1 MVTQGVFHAAE
12 DSRRFPTRSIGKF
25 RLASGRLASE
35 ETDMAN
41 LKTVVERRLDQI
53 GKNAF
58 EAARDAGLG
67 RDFVNDILNGKKASV
82 RGDNLEKLA
91 RGLDATPGEV
101 MSGVF
106 LDHPLERDRQVNE
119 DLGAM
124 IAVPEYDVRLSAGPG
139 AFNDDE
145 RIIDHWQF
153 SRRYIENE
161 LRVAPS
167 SLGVVTVD
175 GDSMYPTL
183 WPGDR
188 VMVDM
193 TETNPAKGGV
203 YAIFDSD
210 ATVVKR
216 VERVPA
222 SDPAEVVLISDNKN
236 HNQYRVPAEMV
247 RVIGRVVWF
256 ARRM

>member
-1 MVTQGVFHAAE
+1 MTQADLGRAIGVTQSVISEIEAGKLKSWPIHRQAIQRALGKG
-12 DSRRFPTRSIGKF
+12 RFYFEPVESDELRT
-25 RLASGRLASE
+25 
-35 ETDMAN
+35 TD
-41 LKTVVERRLDQI
+41 L
-53 GKNAF
+53 
-58 EAARDAGLG
+58 RD
-67 RDFVNDILNGKKASV
+67 DM
-82 RGDNLEKLA
+82 
-91 RGLDATPGEV
+91 P
-101 MSGVF
+101 
-106 LDHPLERDRQVNE
+106 
-119 DLGAM
+119 AM
-124 IAVPEYDVRLSAGPG
+124 VAVPEYDVRLSAGPG

-167 SLGVVTVD
+167 SLGVVSVD

-193 TETNPAKGGV
+193 TETNPAKGGI
-203 YAIFDSD
+203 YALFDSD

-216 VERVPA
+216 VERVPT

-236 HNQYRVPAEMV
+236 HNQYRVAADMI

-256 ARRM
+256 ARRI

>member
-1 MVTQGVFHAAE
+1 
-12 DSRRFPTRSIGKF
+12 
-25 RLASGRLASE
+25 
-35 ETDMAN
+35 MAT
-41 LKTVVERRLDQI
+41 LKTVVSKRLAQI

-58 EAARDAGLG
+58 EAARDGGLE
-67 RDFVNDILNGKKASV
+67 RNFVNDIVNGKKQSV
-82 RGDNLEKLA
+82 RGDNLAKLA
-91 RGLDATPGEV
+91 KGLDATPAEVLSGEFDDD
-101 MSGVF
+101 GREA
-106 LDHPLERDRQVNE
+106 PAGERDVNVE
-119 DLGAM
+119 AGAM
-124 IAVPEYDVRLSAGPG
+124 VSVPEYDVRLSAGPG

-145 RIIDHWQF
+145 KIIDYWQF
-153 SRRYIENE
+153 SRRYVENE
-161 LRVAPS
+161 LRVPVS
-167 SLGVVTVD
+167 NLGVVTVD

-203 YAIFDSD
+203 YALFDSD

-222 SDPAEVVLISDNKN
+222 SDPPEVVLISDNKN
-236 HNQYRVPAEMV
+236 HNQYRVPAELV
-247 RVIGRVVWF
+247 TVIGRVVWF

>member
-1 MVTQGVFHAAE
+1 MDAEALKGELEKPGRSQVGLAKMLGVDQSAVNRMV
-12 DSRRFPTRSIGKF
+12 
-25 RLASGRLASE
+25 
-35 ETDMAN
+35 
-41 LKTVVERRLDQI
+41 
-53 GKNAF
+53 
-58 EAARDAGLG
+58 
-67 RDFVNDILNGKKASV
+67 NGKREIKARELPVIEAYLNATSRGQGRSRPRSDDVPLSDV
-82 RGDNLEKLA
+82 RD
-91 RGLDATPGEV
+91 
-101 MSGVF
+101 
-106 LDHPLERDRQVNE
+106 
-119 DLGAM
+119 DLPPM

-139 AFNDDE
+139 SFNDQE

-161 LRVAPS
+161 LRVAPA

-193 TETNPAKGGV
+193 TETNPAKPGI
-203 YAIFDSD
+203 YALFDSD

-222 SDPAEVVLISDNKN
+222 SDPPEVVLISDNKN
-236 HNQYRVPAEMV
+236 HNQYRVAADMV

>member
-1 MVTQGVFHAAE
+1 
-12 DSRRFPTRSIGKF
+12 
-25 RLASGRLASE
+25 
-35 ETDMAN
+35 MAN
-41 LKTVVERRLDQI
+41 LKTVVTRRLKQI
-53 GKNAF
+53 GKNPF
-58 EAARDAGLG
+58 EAARDGGLE
-67 RDFVNDILNGKKASV
+67 RNFVNDILNDKKMSV
-82 RGDNLEKLA
+82 RGDNLAKLA
-91 RGLDATPGEV
+91 RGLDATPAEVLSGEF
-101 MSGVF
+101 G
-106 LDHPLERDRQVNE
+106 ERDNPPVNDISVTE

-124 IAVPEYDVRLSAGPG
+124 VAVPEYDVRLSAGAG
-139 AFNDDE
+139 AFNDEEKIVDY
-145 RIIDHWQF
+145 WQF

-161 LRVAPS
+161 LRVPAS

-193 TETNPAKGGV
+193 SETNPAKGGV

-222 SDPAEVVLISDNKN
+222 SEPPEVVLISDNKN
-236 HNQYRVPAEMV
+236 HNQYRVAADLV
-247 RVIGRVVWF
+247 TVIGRVVWF

>member
-1 MVTQGVFHAAE
+1 MSTL
-12 DSRRFPTRSIGKF
+12 R
-25 RLASGRLASE
+25 
-35 ETDMAN
+35 
-41 LKTVVERRLDQI
+41 TVVEKRLAQI

-58 EAARDAGLG
+58 EAAADGGLE
-67 RDFVNDILNGKKASV
+67 RNFINDILNGKKASV

-91 RGLDATPGEV
+91 RGLDASTQEVLSGEFDLSDENPRQRDV
-101 MSGVF
+101 GVN
-106 LDHPLERDRQVNE
+106 D
-119 DLGAM
+119 DLGSM
-124 IAVPEYDVRLSAGPG
+124 VMVPEYDVRLSAGPG

-145 RIIDHWQF
+145 KIVDHWQF

-167 SLGVVTVD
+167 SLGVVTID

-203 YAIFDSD
+203 YALFDSD

-222 SDPAEVVLISDNKN
+222 SNPPEVVLISDNKN
-236 HNQYRVPAEMV
+236 HNQYRVPADMV

>member
-1 MVTQGVFHAAE
+1 MAQGAFHAL
-12 DSRRFPTRSIGKF
+12 DNSRRFPTTSIGNF
-25 RLASGRLASE
+25 RLVSARLASE
-35 ETDMAN
+35 ETDMAS
-41 LKTVVERRLDQI
+41 LKTVVQRRLDQI

-58 EAARDAGLG
+58 EAARDGGLE
-67 RDFVNDILNGKKASV
+67 RNFVNDILNGKKASV
-82 RGDNLEKLA
+82 RGANLEKLA
-91 RGLDATPGEV
+91 AGLETTPGILL
-101 MSGVF
+101 SGDF
-106 LDHPLERDRQVNE
+106 SAPDQPDRDT
-119 DLGAM
+119 DLRVDFGAM
-124 IAVPEYDVRLSAGPG
+124 VAVPEYDVRLSAGPG

>member
-1 MVTQGVFHAAE
+1 
-12 DSRRFPTRSIGKF
+12 
-25 RLASGRLASE
+25 
-35 ETDMAN
+35 MAP
-41 LKTVVERRLDQI
+41 LKTVVQRRLDQI

-67 RDFVNDILNGKKASV
+67 RDFVNDILNGKKSSV

-91 RGLDATPGEV
+91 RGLDATPSEV

-106 LDHPLERDRQVNE
+106 FDHPPERDRQVND
-119 DLGAM
+119 DLPAM
-124 IAVPEYDVRLSAGPG
+124 VAVPEYDVRLSAGPG

-203 YAIFDSD
+203 YAIFDD
-210 ATVVKR
+210 NATVVKR

-222 SDPAEVVLISDNKN
+222 SNPPQVTLISDNKN
-236 HNQYRVPAEMV
+236 HNQYTVPAEFV

>member
-1 MVTQGVFHAAE
+1 MIDYIIGHAPILSDHPIKARANISDAFRYLACDTPPMSIGAAIKAARKERDITQAELGRAVGVTQSVISEIEAGKLK
-12 DSRRFPTRSIGKF
+12 SWPTHRQAIQRALGKPRSYF
-25 RLASGRLASE
+25 EPVESDDVSV
-35 ETDMAN
+35 TD
-41 LKTVVERRLDQI
+41 V
-53 GKNAF
+53 
-58 EAARDAGLG
+58 RD
-67 RDFVNDILNGKKASV
+67 
-82 RGDNLEKLA
+82 
-91 RGLDATPGEV
+91 
-101 MSGVF
+101 
-106 LDHPLERDRQVNE
+106 
-119 DLGAM
+119 DLPTM
-124 IAVPEYDVRLSAGPG
+124 VSVPEYDVRLSAGPG

-145 RIIDHWQF
+145 KIVDHWQF

-161 LRVAPS
+161 LRVAPGN
-167 SLGVVTVD
+167 LGVVSVD

-188 VMVDM
+188 VMVDL

-203 YAIFDSD
+203 YALFDSN

-222 SDPAEVVLISDNKN
+222 SDPPEVVLISDNKN
-236 HNQYRVPAEMV
+236 HNQYRVNADMV

>member
-1 MVTQGVFHAAE
+1 MWAVDSIGEKVRAARKERGLTQGDLGKALGVVQSVVSDIENGKLKSWPLHRAAIQ
-12 DSRRFPTRSIGKF
+12 RALGKPRTYF
-25 RLASGRLASE
+25 EPVESDDLP
-35 ETDMAN
+35 ETDVKDDLPEM
-41 LKTVVERRLDQI
+41 
-53 GKNAF
+53 
-58 EAARDAGLG
+58 
-67 RDFVNDILNGKKASV
+67 V
-82 RGDNLEKLA
+82 R
-91 RGLDATPGEV
+91 
-101 MSGVF
+101 
-106 LDHPLERDRQVNE
+106 
-119 DLGAM
+119 
-124 IAVPEYDVRLSAGPG
+124 IPEYNVRLSAGPG
-139 AFNDDE
+139 SFNDDE
-145 RIIDHWQF
+145 KIIDHWQF

-167 SLGVVTVD
+167 NLGLVTVD

-193 TETNPAKGGV
+193 SETNPAKGGV

-222 SDPAEVVLISDNKN
+222 SEPPMVVLISDNKN
-236 HNQYRVPAEMV
+236 HNQYRVPADLV
-247 RVIGRVVWF
+247 TVIGRVVWF

>member
-1 MVTQGVFHAAE
+1 MDTIGERVRAARKERGMTQG
-12 DSRRFPTRSIGKF
+12 DLGKA
-25 RLASGRLASE
+25 LG
-35 ETDMAN
+35 
-41 LKTVVERRLDQI
+41 VVQS
-53 GKNAF
+53 
-58 EAARDAGLG
+58 
-67 RDFVNDILNGKKASV
+67 VVSDIENGKLKSWPLHRAAIQRALNKPRSFFEPV
-82 RGDNLEKLA
+82 ESDEIDEVDA
-91 RGLDATPGEV
+91 RA
-101 MSGVF
+101 
-106 LDHPLERDRQVNE
+106 
-119 DLGAM
+119 DLPAM
-124 IAVPEYDVRLSAGPG
+124 VAVPEYDVRLSAGPG

>member
-1 MVTQGVFHAAE
+1 
-12 DSRRFPTRSIGKF
+12 
-25 RLASGRLASE
+25 
-35 ETDMAN
+35 MAT
-41 LKTVVERRLDQI
+41 LKTVVTKRLSQI

-58 EAARDAGLG
+58 EAARDGGLE
-67 RDFVNDILNGKKASV
+67 RNFVNDIVNGKKQSV
-82 RGDNLEKLA
+82 RGDNLAKLA
-91 RGLDATPGEV
+91 RGLNTTPAEILAGEFRDDGAEMVVDRDAHIEAGSMV
-101 MSGVF
+101 S
-106 LDHPLERDRQVNE
+106 
-119 DLGAM
+119 
-124 IAVPEYDVRLSAGPG
+124 VPEYDVRLSAGPG
-139 AFNDDE
+139 AFNDEEKIVDY
-145 RIIDHWQF
+145 WQF
-153 SRRYIENE
+153 SRRYVENE
-161 LRVAPS
+161 LRVPVS

-222 SDPAEVVLISDNKN
+222 SDPPEVVLISDNKN
-236 HNQYRVPAEMV
+236 HNQYRVPAELV
-247 RVIGRVVWF
+247 TVIGRVVWF